1 MTVATS
7 SSTFSMTDANVASQA
22 TTDSSST
29 DLLPQSI
36 TILQPDDWH
45 IHLRDGEALDTTVV
59 HAAKSFNRVICMP
72 NLVPPVK
79 VVSDALAY
87 RQRIMTALARSSLLE
102 ERKQAFDPRMTL
114 YLTDH
119 TTATDIQLAAES
131 GMVKAVKLYPA
142 GATTNSADGVTN
154 INKCVDVF
162 DALEKYQL
170 PLLVHSEVTD
180 SHIDIFDREKRFLDE
195 VLSQIIAKF
204 PALKIVV
211 EHITTSDA
219 ADFVLAQGNQ
229 VAATI
234 TPQHLLFNRNHLLV
248 GGIKP
253 HFYCLPIL
261 KREKHQKVL
270 LDVATSGNP
279 KFFLGS
285 DSAPHA
291 THAKEN
297 ACGCAGCYSASIA
310 LPLYATAFDSVG
322 KIERLEGFASRFGPQ
337 FYGLPVNESSITLVK
352 SPMQVPTSYP
362 YLGDSSVTPLM
373 AGEVLPWSLQP

>member
-1 MTVATS
+1 MT
-7 SSTFSMTDANVASQA
+7 A
-22 TTDSSST
+22 TTDKTLNTLGQFNGTVETATPSNGSS
-29 DLLPQSI
+29 PQTI
-36 TILQPDDWH
+36 TLLQPDDWH
-45 IHLRDGEALDTTVV
+45 IHLRDDEALATTVA
-59 HAAKSFNRVICMP
+59 HAAQSFNRVICMP

-79 VVSDALAY
+79 TVQSALAY
-87 RQRIMTALARSSLLE
+87 RDRIMAALERSSLSE
-102 ERKQAFDPRMTL
+102 ARKQAFDPRMTL
-114 YLTDH
+114 YLTDY
-119 TTATDIQLAAES
+119 TTPEDIKAAADS
-131 GMVKAVKLYPA
+131 GLVNAVKLYPA
-142 GATTNSADGVTN
+142 GATTNSSDGVTN
-154 INKCVDVF
+154 INQRADVF
-162 DALEKYQL
+162 DAMEKYQL
-170 PLLVHSEVTD
+170 PLLIHGEVTD
-180 SHIDIFDREKRFLDE
+180 AHVDIFDREKRFLDE

-219 ADFVLAQGNQ
+219 ADFVLSQGNQ

-279 KFFLGS
+279 KFFLGT

-297 ACGCAGCYSASIA
+297 ACGCAGCYSAAVA

-322 KIERLEGFASRFGPQ
+322 KIDRLEGFASRFGPQ
-337 FYGLPVNESSITLVK
+337 FYGLPLNESSITLVK
-352 SPMQVPTSYP
+352 SPMLVPSSYR
-362 YLGDSSVTPLM
+362 YMNDSTVAPLM
-373 AGEVLPWSLQP
+373 AGETLPWSIQA